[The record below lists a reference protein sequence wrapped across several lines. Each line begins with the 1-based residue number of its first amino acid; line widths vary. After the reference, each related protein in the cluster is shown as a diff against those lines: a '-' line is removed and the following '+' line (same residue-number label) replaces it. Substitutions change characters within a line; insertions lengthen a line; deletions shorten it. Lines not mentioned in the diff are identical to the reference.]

1 MMAIKLFVGICFA
14 FLICTTNIARGRK
27 LVGKENLPL
36 AYGEGTS
43 KIGCSMEDMTCGG
56 GHEYN
61 RKESIKENIGGM
73 FRAGIRISNADDN
86 GERTK
91 NIQAGRCTEGEVG
104 CNDLSGQNGN
114 NKNKIYVKNKSYAN
128 KNDYL
133 NIEKNYVVSNNRNNL
148 NNNGSRNNIG
158 NKSGSNNG
166 GLNGNVSQNGNET
179 VNGNGS
185 GNNNSVGIGD
195 RSGNGNNAFNYRE
208 ESPRNPGSK

>member
-1 MMAIKLFVGICFA
+1 MKLFVGICFG

-43 KIGCSMEDMTCGG
+43 KIGCSLGDMTCGG

-73 FRAGIRISNADDN
+73 FGEGIGISNAGDN
-86 GERTK
+86 GELTK
-91 NIQAGRCTEGEVG
+91 NTQAGRCMNGEVG

-114 NKNKIYVKNKSYAN
+114 YRNKIYVKNKSYAN

-133 NIEKNYVVSNNRNNL
+133 NIEKNSVVSNNRNNL

-185 GNNNSVGIGD
+185 G
-195 RSGNGNNAFNYRE
+195 
-208 ESPRNPGSK
+208 